1 MSRVKCQIRPK
12 VQITQKGGFRFW
24 TLDVICYLKFR
35 FGISRRGFTL
45 IELLVYIAL
54 LATVSLVV
62 VNSVLILNRT
72 LASFRL
78 ERRLTTS
85 AEVVMGRIARELRLA
100 DDIYASSTLG
110 ASPGVL
116 SLVGRES
123 EEDAAPKD
131 VMIYTV
137 NGALLL
143 RRATGS
149 PAVLTGDGV
158 AVTNLVF
165 RQITNGTVSKGV
177 KIELALNASAGS
189 VSTTKNYYT
198 TVVLRGSY

>member
-1 MSRVKCQIRPK
+1 MIQRS
-12 VQITQKGGFRFW
+12 GFRF
-24 TLDVICYLKFR
+24 LVRDFVCHFKFG
-35 FGISRRGFTL
+35 FMISRKGFTL
-45 IELLVYIAL
+45 IELLVYVAL

-85 AEVVMGRIARELRLA
+85 AEVVMGRITRELHLA
-100 DDIYASSTLG
+100 DALYASSTLWI
-110 ASPGVL
+110 SPGVL
-116 SLVGRES
+116 SLASRES
-123 EEDAAPKD
+123 EEDATSKD

-165 RQITNGTVSKGV
+165 KQITNGTVSTGV
-177 KIELALNASAGS
+177 KVELTLNAFVGSA
-189 VSTTKNYYT
+189 STTKNYYT